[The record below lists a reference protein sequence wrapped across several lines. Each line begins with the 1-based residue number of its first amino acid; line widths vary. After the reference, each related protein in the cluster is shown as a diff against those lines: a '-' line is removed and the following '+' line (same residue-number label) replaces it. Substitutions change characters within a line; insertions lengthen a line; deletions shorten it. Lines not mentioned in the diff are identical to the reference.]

1 MVKQRIG
8 APSTLKGLTQKVKRA
23 SPPAAA
29 WKSGS
34 FFTGNDDVVLEH
46 FAQPFAERFLV
57 SQIAMRIRLEMLGL
71 LHREVPR
78 QRVLSGL

>member
-1 MVKQRIG
+1 MPIEHPFVEIDRLRCG
-8 APSTLKGLTQKVKRA
+8 
-23 SPPAAA
+23 
-29 WKSGS
+29 KSGS

-57 SQIAMRIRLEMLGL
+57 SQIAMRIRLEKLGL